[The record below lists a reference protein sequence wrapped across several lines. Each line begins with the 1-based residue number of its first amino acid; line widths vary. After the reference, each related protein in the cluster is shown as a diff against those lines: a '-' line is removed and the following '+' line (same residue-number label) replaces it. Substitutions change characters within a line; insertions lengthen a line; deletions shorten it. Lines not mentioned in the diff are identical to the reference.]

1 MKKLIFALLI
11 TLIYSQIFAWNWVK
25 RAGGTQ
31 LDWPWSIC
39 ADQND
44 NCYLTGSFQG
54 EANFGN
60 ISLTST
66 SPSSDLFI
74 SKLDAEGN
82 FIWTLQGESVIGA
95 VGLSVDLYEDFL
107 YVTGYFVDSLY
118 IDGVTLMGNG
128 AWDTFILK
136 CTLDGS
142 VITAKSFGGTQ
153 SEIGYGLST
162 NGTSVFLTGWYNSDM
177 NVEGQNV
184 MTSGGSDIYIIQYD
198 MNLNFVDIITGNGPG
213 VNYAYEI
220 DSDLNNIYVVG
231 SSGGDLILN
240 NENMPIDDGNYLY
253 IKDIDS
259 DTYSYNVPLN
269 ASTMNVKVN
278 EDGEIFLV
286 GNIYQQAL
294 FGSIMV
300 DGHGDDPDF
309 YCAKMSP
316 DHQWEWVRAYGSN
329 NIDKGKDIT
338 TFSDKVY
345 TISNFNDSLYID
357 NHLYVSQGNENII
370 LIEFD
375 NDGNVLST
383 HPAGGTS
390 TTIASGLCASPN
402 GTIFATGWFGGLSN
416 FGDQNVSSSN
426 DYDLD
431 VFIAKLN
438 VSNSNDTPDIKPMT
452 HLEIYPNPVR
462 MSQHQAV
469 NFQIKGNHA
478 DQIQKVS
485 LYNIKGQLIESIPT
499 HEPSIQIKYENY
511 QNGIYFLRVQT
522 NHQTFN
528 KKILILK

>member
-1 MKKLIFALLI
+1 MKKLILALLMAMFL
-11 TLIYSQIFAWNWVK
+11 TQVFAWNWVK
-25 RAGGTQ
+25 RAGGNQ

-54 EANFGN
+54 EVDFGN
-60 ISLTST
+60 ASFTST

-74 SKLDAEGN
+74 TKLDAEGN
-82 FIWTLQGESVIGA
+82 FIWTLQGESIIGA
-95 VGLSVDLYEDFL
+95 VGLSVDLYDDYL

-118 IDGVTLMGNG
+118 IDGVTLIGNG

-142 VITAKSFGGTQ
+142 VVTAKSFGGTQ

-162 NGTSVFLTGWYNSDM
+162 NGANVFLTGWYNSDM
-177 NVEGQNV
+177 NIEGQNV

-198 MNLNFVDIITGNGPG
+198 MDLNLVDIITGNGSE
-213 VNYAYEI
+213 VNYAFEI
-220 DSDLNNIYVVG
+220 DSDLNNFYVIG

-240 NENMPIDDGNYLY
+240 NINMQENDGSYLY
-253 IKDIDS
+253 IQSIDS
-259 DTYSYNVPLN
+259 NDYFYDVPLN

-278 EDGEIFLV
+278 ENGEIFLV
-286 GNIYQQAL
+286 GNIYQQAQ
-294 FGSIMV
+294 FGSIIV
-300 DGHGDDPDF
+300 DGHGEDPDF

-345 TISNFNDSLYID
+345 TISNFTDSLYID
-357 NHLYVSQGNENII
+357 NHLFVSQGNENII
-370 LIEFD
+370 LLEFD
-375 NDGNVLST
+375 NEGNVLSI

-416 FGDQNVSSSN
+416 FGNHSVSSSN

-438 VSNSNDTPDIKPMT
+438 VSNNNDNPD
-452 HLEIYPNPVR
+452 LEPKTQLNIYPNPVR
-462 MSQHQAV
+462 MSQHQML
-469 NFQIKGNHA
+469 NFQIKGNLTE
-478 DQIQKVS
+478 QIQKVS
-485 LYNIKGQLIESIPT
+485 LYNIKGQLIESFPT
-499 HEPSIQIKYENY
+499 HNTSIQIKNENY

-522 NHQTFN
+522 NYQTFN
-528 KKILILK
+528 KKLLILK